1 MPEMSKTRPWPSPV
15 TPPVAPR
22 LSVVVPC
29 FNEEKVLPQLHQRL
43 TRACRE
49 VAKDDFQIV
58 LVDDGSGDETWPLIQ
73 DLAEQDP
80 RVLGLSLSRNHGH
93 QLALAAG
100 LSWCSGNRVLV
111 IDADLQDPPELLGD
125 MMKLMDQGA
134 DVVYGQRSQRLGET
148 RFKKVTASL
157 FYRFL
162 THMTDVPIPRD
173 SGDFRLMSRRV
184 VDLINA
190 MPEQHRFVRGLVSW
204 VGFRQVPLVYERK
217 ERLAGETKYP
227 FRRML
232 NFSVDAITGFSV
244 TPLRMA
250 SGLGMV
256 FGLFGLVGL
265 VYALWSWIGG
275 FTVPGWTSVV
285 IIVLILGS
293 VQLLVLGI
301 LGEYLGRLYMESKR
315 RPLYII
321 DQVVGQPGNV
331 IPVEAPEQ
339 EGSA

>member
-1 MPEMSKTRPWPSPV
+1 MPEMSKTRPWPSPM
-15 TPPVAPR
+15 TPSVAPR

-49 VAKDDFQIV
+49 VAEDDYQIV
-58 LVDDGSGDETWPLIQ
+58 LVDDGSGDATWLLIQ
-73 DLAEQDP
+73 DLARQDA

-125 MMKLMDQGA
+125 MMKLMDKGA

-148 RFKKVTASL
+148 QFKKTTASL

-162 THMTDVPIPRD
+162 TRLTDVPIPRD

-244 TPLRMA
+244 TPLRIA
-250 SGLGMV
+250 SGLGIV
-256 FGLFGLVGL
+256 FGLFGLLGL
-265 VYALWSWIGG
+265 VYALWSWMAGV
-275 FTVPGWTSVV
+275 TVPGWTSVV

-301 LGEYLGRLYMESKR
+301 LGEYVGRLYMESKR
-315 RPLYII
+315 RPLFII
-321 DQVVGQPGNV
+321 DQVVGQPGGV
-331 IPVEAPEQ
+331 IPGETSEQ
-339 EGSA
+339 EGSP